1 MQRKVK
7 ERLKV
12 LGIYTLCTLVVGSFG
27 GGVIGYNIKQP
38 IVTTVTEQ
46 VPIIVK
52 EDPIIVEKEPQTII
66 NTLYIPTAI
75 DNETTNSFPLSGEER
90 ELIIRVIIQETGWG
104 TFDDM
109 LGIAQVIRDKAEH
122 ENTALY
128 HGPNIKEVLANGHA
142 NPAKYDLN
150 EFPLVIK
157 AVELVF
163 DYGFRLFDEITT
175 IYFTPETSDPDE
187 LEILR
192 QYEYVGK
199 TQYFEF
205 HSDKLKEEDNAT

>member
-1 MQRKVK
+1 MQGVSEMQRKVK
-7 ERLKV
+7 ARLTV
-12 LGIYTLCTLVVGSFG
+12 LGVYTLSTMLVG
-27 GGVIGYNIKQP
+27 GIIGYASKQP
-38 IVTTVTEQ
+38 IVTTVQEK
-46 VPIIVK
+46 VPTFIQQ
-52 EDPIIVEKEPQTII
+52 DPVVIEKEPQTII
-66 NTLYIPTAI
+66 NTLYIPTTVDAEAT
-75 DNETTNSFPLSGEER
+75 DSFPLSGEER

-109 LGIAQVIRDKAEH
+109 LGVAQVIRDKAEH

-128 HGPNIKEVLANGHA
+128 HGPNIKDVLANGHA
-142 NPAKYDLN
+142 NPAKYDVS
-150 EFPLVIK
+150 EFPLVVK

-163 DYGFRLFDEITT
+163 DYDFRLFDEITT
-175 IYFTPETSDPDE
+175 IYFTPDKSDPTE

-205 HSDKLKEEDNAT
+205 RSDKLKED